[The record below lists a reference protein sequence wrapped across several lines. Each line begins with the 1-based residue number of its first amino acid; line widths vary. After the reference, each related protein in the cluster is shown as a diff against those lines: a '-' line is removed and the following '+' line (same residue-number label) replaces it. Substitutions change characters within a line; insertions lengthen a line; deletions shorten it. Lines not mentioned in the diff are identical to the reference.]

1 MTRPGATLNLIAF
14 GYLVMVTWKPV
25 VLSVALAGLGM
36 VTPAMMA
43 PQLLQADVFAQTAVA
58 PTRPLTVIMIN
69 NAGVPV
75 LAGESGKK
83 TTTLGPGKSTSLAFP
98 PIKNYRDDV
107 NILVYNPNGTR
118 LIFRTSNYNSR
129 TNTLTVTVVA
139 AQANNPNVHGSISI
153 GPKGV
158 VRYI

>member
-1 MTRPGATLNLIAF
+1 
-14 GYLVMVTWKPV
+14 MVSWKSV
-25 VLSVALAGLGM
+25 VLSVSLAGLGC
-36 VTPAMMA
+36 VTPAMIA
-43 PQLLQADVFAQTAVA
+43 PQFLQADVFAQTTVA
-58 PTRPLTVIMIN
+58 PTRPLTVIVVN

-83 TTTLGPGKSTSLAFP
+83 TTTLGPGKSTSLSFA

-107 NILVYNPNGTR
+107 NILVYNPTGTR

-139 AQANNPNVHGSISI
+139 ATSNNPSVHGSISI
-153 GPKGV
+153 GPNGV

>member
-1 MTRPGATLNLIAF
+1 
-14 GYLVMVTWKPV
+14 
-25 VLSVALAGLGM
+25 
-36 VTPAMMA
+36 
-43 PQLLQADVFAQTAVA
+43 
-58 PTRPLTVIMIN
+58 LTVVVVN

-83 TTTLGPGKSTSLAFP
+83 TITLGSGKSTSLSFP

-139 AQANNPNVHGSISI
+139 TKGNNPNVHGSISI
-153 GPKGV
+153 GPNGA